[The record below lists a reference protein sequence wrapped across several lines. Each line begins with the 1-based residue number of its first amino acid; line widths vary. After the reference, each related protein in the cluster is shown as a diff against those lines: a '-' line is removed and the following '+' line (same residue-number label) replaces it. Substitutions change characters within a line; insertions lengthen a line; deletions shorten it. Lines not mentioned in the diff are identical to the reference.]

1 MSSARLAYKLKSMA
15 AIVGGA
21 SLGFVGLLTVT
32 GHAEFYRRFLMP
44 AVHTVLDAETAHR
57 LGVLMARLRLLRAHR
72 EPDPD
77 VLYTEVLGLP
87 LSNPIGLA
95 AGFDKHGEGVL
106 GAQDWGFGFIEVGS
120 VTPLPQPG
128 NPKPRVF
135 RLSEGLAVINR
146 YGFNSV
152 GHERVWASL
161 HEQRAWVAPVGVN
174 LGRNKGS
181 EDAVADYVAGVHR
194 FADVADYLVVNVSSP
209 NTPGLRSLQRRR
221 HLEELL
227 LKVIEARNSLSRQL
241 PVLLKIAPDLTDQE
255 KADIAAVVTGSRA
268 KVDGLVVCNTTVS
281 RPDSL
286 QSEHRSQAGGLSG
299 RPLRDIS
306 TRTIADMYRLTKGS
320 IPIIGV
326 GGVFCGEDAYAKIR
340 AGASAVQ
347 LYSSLIYY
355 GPPVVQTVKTELA
368 ELLRRD
374 GYTRVQDAVGADHRN
389 AKQRSVDA
397 MG

>member
-21 SLGFVGLLTVT
+21 SLGFVGLLTVS
-32 GHAEFYRRFLMP
+32 GNAEFYRRFLMP
-44 AVHTVLDAETAHR
+44 AVHAVFDAETAHQ
-57 LGVLMARLRLLRAHR
+57 LGVQVARLRLLRTHR

-77 VLYTEVLGLP
+77 VLHTEVLGLP

-106 GAQDWGFGFIEVGS
+106 GAQDWGFGFVEVGS

-135 RLSEGLAVINR
+135 RLSEDLGVVNR

-152 GHERVWASL
+152 GHEQVWASL
-161 HEQRAWVAPVGVN
+161 HKQRVWAAPVGVN
-174 LGRNKGS
+174 LGRNKTS
-181 EDAVADYVAGVHR
+181 ADAAADYVAGVHR
-194 FADVADYLVVNVSSP
+194 FADLADYLVVNVSSP
-209 NTPGLRSLQRRR
+209 NTPGLRSLQRRQ

-227 LKVIEARNSLSRQL
+227 LRVIEARNSLPRRL

-255 KADIAAVVTGSRA
+255 KADIAAVVTGTKAR
-268 KVDGLVVCNTTVS
+268 VDGLIVCNTTVS

-286 QSEHRSQAGGLSG
+286 RSEHRSESGGLSG
-299 RPLRDIS
+299 KPLNDIS
-306 TRTIADMYRLTKGS
+306 TKTIADLYRLTRGS

-355 GPPVVQTVKTELA
+355 GPPVVQVVKTQLA
-368 ELLRRD
+368 ELLRKD

-389 AKQRSVDA
+389 SK
-397 MG
+397 